1 MQELADFRQ
10 RMESRFPQLTKSE
23 RAIASYLLAS
33 HDEAAFLS
41 AAELALRLGVSQAT
55 VVRFARSVGYD
66 GFPGLR
72 REIQSLVRVKAA
84 PAVRLQHKLEEL
96 GSSRGQ
102 VFARIVEMEVE
113 YLTEALH
120 SVDQADL
127 DRAVSIILG
136 ARRLF
141 AYSNGPSRILAELA
155 ELRLRRF
162 GLMVVAMTASGR
174 DLAETLQ
181 LLAPGDAVLATGF
194 QRGTQELVAVL
205 EHAHAL
211 GCPSVFITDTLQS
224 QYRDRASVV
233 LAARRGPV
241 STFHSLTVPMAIV
254 NTLILSVAMARS
266 RESVAALEQL
276 QSLRAGFGLDL
287 EADSR

>member
-10 RMESRFPQLTKSE
+10 RLESRFPELTKSE
-23 RAIASYLLAS
+23 RAIASYLLAN

-41 AAELALRLGVSQAT
+41 AAELAVRLRVSEAT
-55 VVRFARSVGYD
+55 VVRFAKSIGYD

-72 REIQSLVRVKAA
+72 REVQSLVRVKAA
-84 PAVRLQHKLEEL
+84 PAVRLRHKLEEL
-96 GSSRGQ
+96 GGSEGHI
-102 VFARIVEMEVE
+102 FARIVEMEVE

-120 SVDQADL
+120 SIDQADL
-127 DRAVSIILG
+127 DRAVAIILG

-141 AYSNGPSRILAELA
+141 TYGGGPSRMLAELA

-194 QRGTQELVAVL
+194 QRGTQELVAIL
-205 EHAHAL
+205 DHAHAL
-211 GCPSVFITDTLQS
+211 GCPSIFITDTLQS
-224 QYRDRASVV
+224 QFRDRAAVV

-254 NTLILSVAMARS
+254 NTLILSVAMARPQ
-266 RESVAALEQL
+266 ESVAALERL
-276 QSLRAGFGLDL
+276 QQLRADSGLDL
-287 EADSR
+287 EANGR

>member
-10 RMESRFPQLTKSE
+10 RMESRFPELTKSE
-23 RAIASYLLAS
+23 RALASYLLAN

-41 AAELALRLGVSQAT
+41 AAELALRLGMSQAT
-55 VVRFARSVGYD
+55 VVRFARSAGYD
-66 GFPGLR
+66 GFPSLR
-72 REIQSLVRVKAA
+72 REVQSLVRVKAA
-84 PAVRLQHKLEEL
+84 PAVRLRHKLEEL
-96 GSSRGQ
+96 GGSQGQ
-102 VFARIVEMEVE
+102 VFSRIVDMEVE

-120 SVDQADL
+120 SIDQAEL

-141 AYSNGPSRILAELA
+141 AYSSGPSRMLADLA

-194 QRGTQELVAVL
+194 LRGTRELVAVL
-205 EHAHAL
+205 ERAHAL
-211 GCPSVFITDTLQS
+211 GCPVIFITDTLQS

-266 RESVAALEQL
+266 QESVAALERL
-276 QSLRAGFGLDL
+276 QHLRADFGLDL
-287 EADSR
+287 EADS